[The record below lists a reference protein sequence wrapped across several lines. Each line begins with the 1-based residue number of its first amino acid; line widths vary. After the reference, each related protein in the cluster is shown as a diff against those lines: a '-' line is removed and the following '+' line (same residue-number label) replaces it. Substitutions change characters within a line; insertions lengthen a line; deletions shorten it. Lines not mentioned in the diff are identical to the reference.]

1 MMTRAI
7 VGDLVRNFGFTL
19 IELLV
24 TIAVM
29 AIIATIAVPGFQSM
43 MARNQL
49 ASSYNEILSGLY
61 LARSEAIKRRQNVS
75 FEVMASSPWE
85 YRVYVTD
92 DGSDNAI
99 RVRQASRGG
108 VSVSDSNVVEF
119 NRLGRIVE
127 ISDCD
132 GGCTLTVDSKSIQ
145 ISGFGRIGR
154 GGS

>member
-1 MMTRAI
+1 MK
-7 VGDLVRNFGFTL
+7 NSGFTL

-29 AIIATIAVPGFQSM
+29 TIIATIAVPGFQSM
-43 MARNQL
+43 MASNRL
-49 ASSYNEILSGLY
+49 ASDYNEVLSGLN

-99 RVRQASRGG
+99 RVRQASRAG

-119 NRLGRIVE
+119 NRLGQIVE
-127 ISDCD
+127 SSDCD
-132 GGCTLTVDSKSIQ
+132 GGCTLTVDSKTIQ

>member
-1 MMTRAI
+1 MRHH
-7 VGDLVRNFGFTL
+7 GFTL

-29 AIIATIAVPGFQSM
+29 AIIATIAVPGFQSLV
-43 MARNQL
+43 ASNRL
-49 ASSYNEILSGLY
+49 ASSYNEVLSGLH
-61 LARSEAIKRRQNVS
+61 LARSEAIKRRQEVS
-75 FEVMASSPWE
+75 FEIMTSSPWE

-92 DGSDNAI
+92 DGSGNAI
-99 RVRQASRGG
+99 RTRQAGG
-108 VSVSDSNVVEF
+108 SVITVSDGNVVEF

-127 ISDCD
+127 NSDCD
-132 GGCTLTVDSKSIQ
+132 GGCTLTVSHQGGDSRNIQ